1 MKDPIAQYL
10 SRYAEPEAADPELLQ
25 ASALAPKNTYG
36 QCLVVPAFD
45 EAEDFLPLLLRNIS
59 DRKNLLVI
67 IVVNAPKDEG
77 QIGYV
82 PEPTQRS
89 LKLLQTLQQQTPNV
103 QSDIDCG
110 RLIIDRVSPDRQI
123 PHKQG
128 VGLARKIASDVALA
142 LHHAGR
148 ITSPWIYQTD
158 ADACL
163 PSDYFTTPMPQRGCV
178 VFPHRH
184 ISGDSEINA
193 AVRLYDLHMS
203 YFVAALKKH
212 GSAYA
217 HPSLG
222 STLSIH
228 ALDYANVRGY
238 PKRSAGEDF
247 HILNKLCKVTPL
259 TLLPSPSIDVQAR
272 TSARVPFGTGPA
284 LNRIIENLRQQ
295 PDGSGYLSY
304 NYASFKLLA
313 QGLAAL
319 ETACQS
325 PQGAKIEFISE
336 VGEILNELGLQR
348 VLPQLTDTNTSLI
361 RRQRAATEWFDALKT
376 LRFIHLARRFHP
388 DKSLLETLQN
398 AARELQL
405 LDK

>member
-1 MKDPIAQYL
+1 MKGPIAQYL
-10 SRYAEPEAADPELLQ
+10 SRYAEPEAADAEHLHT
-25 ASALAPKNTYG
+25 SVLAPKNTYA

-45 EAEDFLPLLLRNIS
+45 EAEDFLPRLLRNIS
-59 DRKNLLVI
+59 DRQDLLVI
-67 IVVNAPKDEG
+67 IVVNAPKNEG
-77 QIGYV
+77 QTSDDPGPI
-82 PEPTQRS
+82 QRT
-89 LKLLQTLQQQTPNV
+89 LKLLRTLQTPKAKPPL
-103 QSDIDCG
+103 DCAK
-110 RLIIDRVSPDRQI
+110 LIIDRVSPERQI

-142 LHHAGR
+142 LHHSGR

-163 PSDYFTTPMPQRGCV
+163 PNDYFTTPMPQRGCAI
-178 VFPHRH
+178 FPHRH
-184 ISGDSEINA
+184 ISDDTEVNA
-193 AVRLYDLHMS
+193 AARLYDLHMS
-203 YFVAALKKH
+203 YFVAALRKH

-247 HILNKLCKVTPL
+247 HILNKLSKITPL
-259 TLLPSPSIDVQAR
+259 TLLPSPSIEVQAR

-284 LNRIIENLRQQ
+284 LSRIIENLRQQ
-295 PDGSGYLSY
+295 PNGSGYLSY

-319 ETACQS
+319 EAACQS
-325 PQGAKIEFISE
+325 TQGAKVEFPPQVS
-336 VGEILNELGLQR
+336 EILNELGLEK
-348 VLPQLTDTNTSLI
+348 VLPKLTDTNTP
-361 RRQRAATEWFDALKT
+361 RNQRQRVATEWFDALKT
-376 LRFIHLARRFHP
+376 LRFIHLARRFYP
-388 DKSLLETLQN
+388 DKSLLETLRSE
-398 AARELQL
+398 AGELQL
-405 LDK
+405 LDE